1 LEQRTSAGTVIV
13 AELAGVRFDP
23 DALRAKYA
31 QERSRR
37 LRPDGIAQYVEVAG
51 AFARFGDDP
60 WADPDFSRDP
70 MTDAV
75 DVAIVGA
82 GFGGLLI
89 GARCK
94 ELGVDDV
101 RLIDKAAEVGG
112 TWYWNRYPGIACDVE
127 SYVYMPLLEE
137 LGYVPTEKYAKGA
150 EIFAHCRRIA
160 EHYDLYR
167 NACLHTEVHEIRWDP
182 SDSRWLISTNHGDV
196 IRARFVAMA
205 NGYLQ
210 KPKLPGIEGITTF
223 GGHAFHTSRWDYE
236 YTGENLERLS
246 DKRVGI
252 IGTGA
257 TAIQCVPR
265 LAKSAQQ
272 LFVFQRTPSTVDVR
286 ANRPTD
292 PQWAASLELGWQRR
306 RIENFQILTAGGASD
321 EDLVDDA
328 WTSLT
333 KKLPIVK
340 PDAGDGRSADELK
353 SRTELADFAKME
365 EIRAR
370 VDAIVADVA
379 TAEALKPWYGYFC
392 KRPCFHDE
400 YLQAF
405 NCDNVTLVDTRGR
418 GVQQITEDGVL
429 VDGIEYP
436 LDCLIFATGFEVGTD
451 YCRRT
456 GFEVIGRDGLTL
468 TDKWAEGVRTFHGL
482 HINGFPNCFIESIA
496 QSGFTV
502 NFPYLIDTQ
511 SRHVAWVIAWALK
524 HGAAE
529 VETTPEAEA
538 AWVDAVLQR
547 SSVIAG
553 RRESCTPGY
562 YNREGQANARLSQD
576 SFFFGSPTE
585 YADILDAW
593 RAAGTLDGLDI
604 STSAL
609 PADDDQEVAS

>member
-1 LEQRTSAGTVIV
+1 VYFGVAQMTKLVHYSAVTSSSGP
-13 AELAGVRFDP
+13 GPFDP
-23 DALRAKYA
+23 EALRTKYA
-31 QERSRR
+31 EERRRR
-37 LRPDGIAQYVEVAG
+37 LRSDGISQYVAISG
-51 AFARFGDDP
+51 AFSRFGDDP
-60 WADPDFSRDP
+60 WADPGFTREPIADS
-70 MTDAV
+70 V
-75 DVAIVGA
+75 DVAVVGA

-94 ELGVDDV
+94 QLGVDNV
-101 RLIDKAAEVGG
+101 RLIDKAADVGG

-137 LGYVPTEKYAKGA
+137 LGYIPTEKYAKGH

-160 EHYDLYR
+160 EHFDLYR
-167 NACLHTEVHEIRWDP
+167 DACLQTEVQEIRWEA
-182 SDSRWLISTNHGDV
+182 DSCRWVITTDRGDE

-210 KPKLPGIEGITTF
+210 KPKLPGIEGITNFT
-223 GGHAFHTSRWDYE
+223 GHTFHTSRWDYE
-236 YTGENLERLS
+236 YTGTDLSGLS

-265 LAKSAQQ
+265 LAEAAHQ

-286 ANRPTD
+286 ANRPTE
-292 PQWAASLELGWQRR
+292 PEWAASLEPGWQQRR
-306 RIENFQILTAGGASD
+306 MENFQILTAGGTSD

-333 KKLPIVK
+333 RKMPIVNEGG
-340 PDAGDGRSADELK
+340 PNAAEM
-353 SRTELADFAKME
+353 ADFAKME

-370 VDAIVADVA
+370 VEAVVTDAA
-379 TAEALKPWYGYFC
+379 TAELLKPWYGYYC

-405 NCDNVTLVDTRGR
+405 NRDNVCLVDTHGL
-418 GVQQITEDGVL
+418 GVGQITANGV
-429 VDGIEYP
+429 VVHDIEYP
-436 LDCLIFATGFEVGTD
+436 LDCLIFATGFEVGTS
-451 YCRRT
+451 YSQRT
-456 GFEVIGRDGLTL
+456 GFEIIGRDGLTL
-468 TDKWAEGVRTFHGL
+468 TDKWTDGVRSLHGV
-482 HINGFPNCFIESIA
+482 HVNGFPNCFIESIA

-511 SRHVAWVIAWALK
+511 SRHIAWVIAWALQ

-529 VETTPEAEA
+529 MEATAGAEA
-538 AWVDAVLQR
+538 AWVDTVVQR

-562 YNREGQANARLSQD
+562 YNREGRAEPRLNQD

-585 YADILDAW
+585 YADLLDTW
-593 RAAGTLDGLDI
+593 RSAGTLAGLDI
-604 STSAL
+604 RQVV
-609 PADDDQEVAS
+609 P

>member
-1 LEQRTSAGTVIV
+1 MGGDL
-13 AELAGVRFDP
+13 RFDTE
-23 DALRAKYA
+23 ALRAKYA
-31 QERSRR
+31 QERNRR
-37 LRPDGIAQYVEVAG
+37 LRPDGISQYVQVAG
-51 AFARFGDDP
+51 AFGRFGEDP
-60 WADPDFSRDP
+60 WADPEFSRDP
-70 MTDAV
+70 VTDTV

-101 RLIDKAAEVGG
+101 RLIDKAADVGG

-137 LGYVPTEKYAKGA
+137 LGVVPTEKYAKGT

-167 NACLHTEVHEIRWDP
+167 NACLQTEVYEIRWDA
-182 SDSRWLISTNHGDV
+182 SCSHWVISTHRGDA

-210 KPKLPGIEGITTF
+210 KPKLPGIPGITAF
-223 GGHAFHTSRWDYE
+223 HGHAFHTSRWDYD
-236 YTGENLERLS
+236 YTGHDLAGLA

-265 LAKSAQQ
+265 LAESVEQ

-286 ANRPTD
+286 ANRLTD
-292 PQWAASLELGWQRR
+292 PQWAASLEPGWQRR
-306 RIENFQILTAGGASD
+306 RIENFQILTAGGAAE

-333 KKLPIVK
+333 KKMPIVNE
-340 PDAGDGRSADELK
+340 DGPNAA
-353 SRTELADFAKME
+353 ELADFAKME
-365 EIRAR
+365 EIRGR
-370 VDAIVADVA
+370 VDAIVTDTAM
-379 TAEALKPWYGYFC
+379 AEALKPWYGYYC

-400 YLQAF
+400 FLQAF
-405 NCDNVTLVDTRGR
+405 NRDNVTLVDTHGR
-418 GVQQITEDGVL
+418 GVEQISESGVV
-429 VDGIEYP
+429 VDDVEYP

-451 YCRRT
+451 YRQRT
-456 GFEVIGRDGLTL
+456 GFEVIGRDGRTL
-468 TDKWAEGVRTFHGL
+468 TDKWADGVRTLHGL
-482 HINGFPNCFIESIA
+482 HVNGFPNCFIESIA

-511 SRHVAWVIAWALK
+511 SRHVAWVIAWALQ

-529 VETTPEAEA
+529 VEATPDAEA
-538 AWVDAVLQR
+538 AWVDQVLQR
-547 SSVIAG
+547 SGVIAG

-562 YNREGQANARLSQD
+562 YNREGQANARLNQD
-576 SFFFGSPTE
+576 SFFFGRPTE
-585 YADILDAW
+585 YAEILDAW
-593 RAAGTLDGLDI
+593 CAAGTLDGLDVRD
-604 STSAL
+604 STL
-609 PADDDQEVAS
+609 TR

>member
-1 LEQRTSAGTVIV
+1 V
-13 AELAGVRFDP
+13 
-23 DALRAKYA
+23 LRAKYA
-31 QERSRR
+31 EERRRR
-37 LRPDGIAQYVEVAG
+37 LRSDGIAQYVQISG
-51 AFARFGDDP
+51 AFSRFGDDP
-60 WADPDFSRDP
+60 WADPGFTREPIADL
-70 MTDAV
+70 V
-75 DVAIVGA
+75 DVAVVGA

-94 ELGVDDV
+94 QLGVENV
-101 RLIDKAAEVGG
+101 RLIDKAADVGG

-137 LGYVPTEKYAKGA
+137 LGYIPTEKYAKGP

-160 EHYDLYR
+160 EHFDLYR
-167 NACLHTEVHEIRWDP
+167 NACLQTEVQEIRWDE
-182 SDSRWLISTNHGDV
+182 DSSQWVIATHRGDR

-210 KPKLPGIEGITTF
+210 RPKLPGITGITSF
-223 GGHAFHTSRWDYE
+223 GGHTFHTSRWDYS
-236 YTGENLERLS
+236 YTGTDLSGLS

-252 IGTGA
+252 VGTGA

-265 LAKSAQQ
+265 LAEAAHQ

-286 ANRPTD
+286 ANRPTE
-292 PQWAASLELGWQRR
+292 PKWAASLEPGWQQRR
-306 RIENFQILTAGGASD
+306 MENFQILTAGGTSD
-321 EDLVDDA
+321 VDLVDDA

-333 KKLPIVK
+333 RKMPIVNEGG
-340 PDAGDGRSADELK
+340 PNAAEI
-353 SRTELADFAKME
+353 ADFAKME

-370 VDAIVADVA
+370 VEAVVTDAA
-379 TAEALKPWYGYFC
+379 TAEALKPWYGYYC

-405 NCDNVTLVDTRGR
+405 NRDNVCLVDTHGR
-418 GVQQITEDGVL
+418 GVGQITASGVV
-429 VDGIEYP
+429 VDDIEYP
-436 LDCLIFATGFEVGTD
+436 LDCLIFATGFEVGTS
-451 YCRRT
+451 YSQRT
-456 GFEVIGRDGLTL
+456 GFQVIGRDGLTL
-468 TDKWAEGVRTFHGL
+468 TNKWADGVRSLHGV
-482 HINGFPNCFIESIA
+482 HVNGFPNCFIESIA

-511 SRHVAWVIAWALK
+511 SHHIAWVIAWALQ

-529 VETTPEAEA
+529 LEASAEAEA
-538 AWVDAVLQR
+538 AWVDTVVQR

-562 YNREGQANARLSQD
+562 YNREGRADARLNQD

-585 YADILDAW
+585 YTDILESW
-593 RAAGTLDGLDI
+593 RSTGTLDGLDI
-604 STSAL
+604 REPSGRVNQPARPAGSGAASL
-609 PADDDQEVAS
+609 HAPADAR